1 MRSILKAIQN
11 DTIRKVDQETPVLI
25 HANAGMP
32 IVKDGK
38 TSLPETPEMMAP
50 EVKDLVNACANIIGC
65 CCGTTPDHIRAFVR
79 EIRGAGSAPAD

>member
-38 TSLPETPEMMAP
+38 TSLPETPEMVWWP
-50 EVKDLVNACANIIGC
+50 QK
-65 CCGTTPDHIRAFVR
+65 
-79 EIRGAGSAPAD
+79 